1 MRRRKVY
8 LMVGV
13 GIFSI
18 IAGNRIYQ
26 KSLIEGNSMLESSFA
41 IYGDAAIFMY
51 GRSGG
56 EGKDIL
62 ATGNPDTLDG
72 NYLQF
77 TQTELDLLD

>member
-26 KSLIEGNSMLESSFA
+26 KSLIEGNGYLGDEVVFFA
-41 IYGDAAIFMY
+41 ASNAYCLFDFFRFLRKI
-51 GRSGG
+51 
-56 EGKDIL
+56 IL
-62 ATGNPDTLDG
+62 KRLFR
-72 NYLQF
+72 LR
-77 TQTELDLLD
+77 

>member
-26 KSLIEGNSMLESSFA
+26 KSLIEGNGYL
-41 IYGDAAIFMY
+41 GDEVVFFCGSCI
-51 GRSGG
+51 
-56 EGKDIL
+56 
-62 ATGNPDTLDG
+62 T
-72 NYLQF
+72 
-77 TQTELDLLD
+77 